1 MLLNFFLCYAACLLV
16 YRMPWSC
23 MDFLSLCAE
32 WFIAARHVL
41 FWPGRCTWSCA
52 LDCTNTSFQEWSW
65 GSAGGAL
72 KSAWVQHDLWLR
84 KALCWWLG
92 ELMLFWNAQP
102 EQLFSQTAS
111 WNNRKKESK
120 HAVSPP
126 FSSWFALQEGVRQ
139 WGKWVSF
146 KVENICIGQVTFTA
160 AYFWES
166 FFGSRSFKQL

>member
-1 MLLNFFLCYAACLLV
+1 MLLNIFACYVVCLFV
-16 YRMPWSC
+16 YKMPWSC
-23 MDFLSLCAE
+23 MDSPSLCAE
-32 WFIAARHVL
+32 WFIVVRHVL

-52 LDCTNTSFQEWSW
+52 SDCTNNSFQEWSW

-72 KSAWVQHDLWLR
+72 KSGCLKCGCSMIFIIFGWG

-92 ELMLFWNAQP
+92 ELMLFWNAEP

-139 WGKWVSF
+139 
-146 KVENICIGQVTFTA
+146 
-160 AYFWES
+160 
-166 FFGSRSFKQL
+166 